1 MTGDTG
7 PIIVNPPVADP
18 LSSKFKYIALGVFA
32 SAVLLASHA
41 PAAPER
47 GDAQHVAQVH
57 RACES
62 AMGLP
67 PGTAEYSACAD
78 SLRQS
83 LADADEAAS
92 IQKDRAACAKG
103 GLEPH
108 TADFGLCIIERGNG
122 LGTGR

>member
-1 MTGDTG
+1 MTEDTG
-7 PIIVNPPVADP
+7 PIIVNPPVADSGP
-18 LSSKFKYIALGVFA
+18 SQFKYIAMGAFA
-32 SAVLLASHA
+32 AAVLFASHA

-47 GDAQHVAQVH
+47 GKAQVY

-67 PGTAEYSACAD
+67 PGTAEYSACVG

-83 LADADEAAS
+83 LAGADQVAS
-92 IQKDRAACAKG
+92 IKKDRAACAKS
-103 GLEPH
+103 GLEPY
-108 TADFGLCIIERGNG
+108 TADYGLCIIERENG

>member
-1 MTGDTG
+1 MTGDTS
-7 PIIVNPPVADP
+7 PIIVNPPVRDSR
-18 LSSKFKYIALGVFA
+18 SSKFKYIALAVFA

-47 GDAQHVAQVH
+47 GDAQQVAQVH

-62 AMGLP
+62 AMGLS

-83 LADADEAAS
+83 LASADEAAA

-108 TADFGLCIIERGNG
+108 TADFGLCILERENA

>member
-1 MTGDTG
+1 MTEDRSPT
-7 PIIVNPPVADP
+7 IVNPPITDP
-18 LSSKFKYIALGVFA
+18 RSSKFKYIALSVLA

-47 GDAQHVAQVH
+47 GDAQRVAQVH

-67 PGTAEYSACAD
+67 PGTAEYSACVD

-83 LADADEAAS
+83 LAGTDEAAS
-92 IQKDRAACAKG
+92 TQKDRAACAKG

-108 TADFGLCIIERGNG
+108 TADFGLCIIERENAI
-122 LGTGR
+122 GTSH

>member
-1 MTGDTG
+1 
-7 PIIVNPPVADP
+7 VNPTVTDSR
-18 LSSKFKYIALGVFA
+18 SSKVNYIVLGVFA

-41 PAAPER
+41 RAAPEH
-47 GDAQHVAQVH
+47 GDAQRVAQVH

-67 PGTAEYSACAD
+67 PGTAEYSACVD

-83 LADADEAAS
+83 LAGIDEAAS

-108 TADFGLCIIERGNG
+108 TADFGLCIIERENA
-122 LGTGR
+122 LATSR